1 MSKQNVMSYRGHA
14 ARVEYDGEDELFVGR
29 IAGIRDGVGFH
40 ASDVATLKASFHE
53 AVDDYLEAC
62 AKAGKKPD
70 KPFSGKMMLRVAP
83 DIHAKAAQA
92 AELSGKSLNQWG
104 EEALKTAAEKLVPA

>member
-1 MSKQNVMSYRGHA
+1 MSRQSVMSYRGYA
-14 ARVEYDGEDELFVGR
+14 ARLEYDGADELFVGR

-40 ASDVATLKASFHE
+40 ASDVVTLKASFHE

-70 KPFSGKMMLRVAP
+70 KPFSGRMMLRVAP
-83 DIHAKAAQA
+83 DVHARAAQA
-92 AELSGKSLNQWG
+92 AELSGK
-104 EEALKTAAEKLVPA
+104 A